1 MKGRKIFGNSNKKTS
16 SLISGFIDI
25 TEHNNV

>member
-1 MKGRKIFGNSNKKTS
+1 MKGCKIFGNSKKTS
-16 SLISGFIDI
+16 PLVSGFIDI